1 MIFGWIQ
8 VFLGFFSALAL
19 PLLFS
24 ISDVQSLSQFLIKTY
39 NQVFPLIFSGFGVA
53 FLVMLVPAILI
64 GATFP
69 LVGQIAVKDVR
80 KTGASVGRIYAI
92 NTLGNVLG
100 ALLPGFVLL
109 NWLGIQKGILVMA
122 GLNLGL
128 GFVILF
134 LRLTGPSRH
143 WIWRLALP
151 VVLGKEKTLSNYSYY
166 HFLPIKL

>member
-1 MIFGWIQ
+1 
-8 VFLGFFSALAL
+8 
-19 PLLFS
+19 
-24 ISDVQSLSQFLIKTY
+24 
-39 NQVFPLIFSGFGVA
+39 
-53 FLVMLVPAILI
+53 MLVPAILI

-80 KTGASVGRIYAI
+80 ETGSSVGRIYAI

-122 GLNLGL
+122 ALNVTL

-134 LRLTGPSRH
+134 LRLTDPSRH
-143 WIWRLALP
+143 RIWRLVLTGSFGPLRDHHESRADSFP
-151 VVLGKEKTLSNYSYY
+151 VPLRR
-166 HFLPIKL
+166 